1 MLQDR
6 IAQKRIDALC
16 ARILHEWSLRKLRR
30 LSLTVDVLALV
41 VPVGYMTV
49 RFLAKGTAYEP
60 VAEFIWACVAAALLI
75 LSITKLVF
83 KWTDKSQQHSRL
95 IGENISLATHANHL
109 LLSKSPSPDSDA
121 AQMFFLFCDTI
132 EKADRDLLGP
142 LPAISKQKA
151 YREALKELG
160 PDVTCPICKA
170 SPWHYTPGSC
180 QACGNTPASTE

>member
-1 MLQDR
+1 MPQDR

-16 ARILHEWSLRKLRR
+16 ARILHERSLRTLRR

-75 LSITKLVF
+75 LSITKMVF

-95 IGENISLATHANHL
+95 IGENISLVTHANY
-109 LLSKSPSPDSDA
+109 LLSKSPSPDSDT
-121 AQMFFLFCDTI
+121 AQLFFLFSDTI
-132 EKADRDLLGP
+132 EKADRDLLGTP
-142 LPAISKQKA
+142 PATSKQNA

-160 PDVTCPICKA
+160 HDVTCPVCKA